1 MAIELLEEGEGWVK
15 VSKDGKLYTLPRGT
29 FEQLKGQASTGE
41 ASISQPA
48 DEKLVRGEMN
58 RNPLTS
64 PEDSRIVAHAALPTS
79 MAMPASA
86 GRPVSPQPA
95 PPVGALP
102 EAPPV
107 EKAPAPEAPEEP
119 KVAKPTKVEMP
130 TREGYISGM
139 RSAAE
144 EQKRL
149 TDEKAGILSAQNDE
163 VLKATEES
171 YTSIEEED
179 KRAKEEMDWATKYT
193 KDKMA
198 ERDRLTKEY
207 LDADVDQD
215 RYWSSKSAAA
225 QAGILLATALVD
237 LGKAI
242 SGRRRAPGTANP
254 NAGPNPV
261 LAMLKDKIDTDVQ
274 IQMNKIGRIG
284 KAADAA
290 GEAANQGMDYQKSA
304 IEKAAAVKAVLTSQ
318 LERKATLIGLRSNNA
333 TIKNAAAMA
342 ANELRQKQLSDEE
355 QQRAVW
361 YAEGQQDY
369 ANKTAR
375 ISAGAAAR
383 NARTGERA
391 QDLAEKEFEWRKK
404 KEELAAGKIDPELA
418 IYDPRDPKKVIGVA
432 ANKEQKKTV
441 EDGVG
446 AYHSFMRTK
455 QDYVMKAKECG
466 AIRTVGPWKS
476 DCYTTLE
483 NYKTLLKRDLAR
495 MRDTGVLS
503 NQDVE
508 DAAKNIPQYD
518 RVGYNDVPIDES
530 DTVISNYMN
539 DKVKMALGR
548 TGTPLTQ
555 DNDPTLYYPVAA
567 NIGSKGPITPSSTAA
582 QLLNTPLPKDG
593 DGLKFTNTYVE
604 WVDGKPVERTEVKDL
619 GEKYLLRESGPRVA
633 IYHYES
639 QARKGDKE
647 AVRFLQNVASQT
659 SNKNSDAA
667 VEALR
672 RLGVPEE
679 DIQSLRRPTQ

>member
-1 MAIELLEEGEGWVK
+1 
-15 VSKDGKLYTLPRGT
+15 
-29 FEQLKGQASTGE
+29 
-41 ASISQPA
+41 
-48 DEKLVRGEMN
+48 
-58 RNPLTS
+58 
-64 PEDSRIVAHAALPTS
+64 
-79 MAMPASA
+79 
-86 GRPVSPQPA
+86 
-95 PPVGALP
+95 
-102 EAPPV
+102 
-107 EKAPAPEAPEEP
+107 
-119 KVAKPTKVEMP
+119 
-130 TREGYISGM
+130 
-139 RSAAE
+139 
-144 EQKRL
+144 
-149 TDEKAGILSAQNDE
+149 
-163 VLKATEES
+163 
-171 YTSIEEED
+171 
-179 KRAKEEMDWATKYT
+179 
-193 KDKMA
+193 
-198 ERDRLTKEY
+198 
-207 LDADVDQD
+207 
-215 RYWSSKSAAA
+215 
-225 QAGILLATALVD
+225 
-237 LGKAI
+237 
-242 SGRRRAPGTANP
+242 
-254 NAGPNPV
+254 
-261 LAMLKDKIDTDVQ
+261 MLKDKIDTDVQ

-284 KAADAA
+284 KTADAA

-342 ANELRQKQLSDEE
+342 ANELRQKQLKDEE
-355 QQRAVW
+355 GQRAVW